1 MQRAENEVL
10 LHCCCAPCSSAIIEW
25 MLAHDVRPTLYYFN
39 PNIFPEEEYLIRKN
53 ECTCYAASLDLD
65 IIDDDYDHEAWRC
78 QVKGMEME
86 PERGARCLQC
96 FKMRLLHAAR
106 KAVELGFEVFTT
118 TLASSRWKSLTQIN
132 EAGHWAAKKVSEET
146 GKTVRFDDRN
156 WRKGGLQQRRNEL
169 LKENGFYNQLYCGCE
184 FSLEAMK
191 KRYHLPEVQSTNTY
205 LLDLLAQGT
214 TLPDTTVI
222 YTLRQTAGRGQMG
235 NSWESEM
242 DKNILFSMLLCP
254 TFLPIREQ
262 FLLSQICSLGIVK
275 ALDELIR
282 TQHLQDEVK
291 LSIKWPNDIYAGD
304 GKLCGILIENRLMG
318 GTLQHSVLGVGINVN
333 QEKWIGNAPNPVSL
347 KMLGIQTD
355 PLTVLDL
362 VTKHIVELY
371 NAFRDNKEMANVIR
385 ERYMQ
390 RLYRKDGY
398 YAYYDPAKDEHFD
411 AEIAGVDPQGP
422 LMLRLASGE
431 VRNYWF
437 KEVKFVLPCGVTKE

>member
-53 ECTCYAASLDLD
+53 ECTRYAASLGLD

-106 KAVELGFEVFTT
+106 KAVELGFGVFTT

-205 LLDLLAQGT
+205 LLDLLTQGT

-235 NSWESEM
+235 NSWESEP
-242 DKNILFSMLLCP
+242 DKNILFSMLLRP

-262 FLLSQICSLGIVK
+262 FLLSQICSLGIVE
-275 ALDELIR
+275 ALDELVR

-362 VTKHIVELY
+362 VTRHIVELY
-371 NAFRDNKEMANVIR
+371 HSLRDDIEMAVTIR
-385 ERYMQ
+385 KRFKQ

-422 LMLRLASGE
+422 LMLRLPSGD
-431 VRNYWF
+431 VRSYWF
-437 KEVKFVLPCGVTKE
+437 KEVRFVLPCGVTKE

>member
-262 FLLSQICSLGIVK
+262 FLLSQICSLGIVE

-411 AEIAGVDPQGP
+411 AEIAGVDAQGP
-422 LMLRLASGE
+422 LMLRLPSGE
-431 VRNYWF
+431 VRSYWF
-437 KEVKFVLPCGVTKE
+437 KEVSNEGINNYL